1 MKSFLGNFSRHLAT
15 FYWSHFLSPDILWE
29 KVFIPEMVLPGL
41 FKIEGM
47 QTRLHPDH
55 HHHHGPT
62 SSDELI
68 EDNFNAMFKAKV
80 YFARL
85 IEEK

>member
-1 MKSFLGNFSRHLAT
+1 
-15 FYWSHFLSPDILWE
+15 
-29 KVFIPEMVLPGL
+29 MVLPGM

-47 QTRLHPDH
+47 QTHLHPDHHH